1 VRAAFGRR
9 AAADHSVIRLTVGRR
24 RTEVTVTETCPGPTV
39 ALVGVDAGSDEL
51 LVPRLCAGDDRALGI
66 AYDRHADVVF
76 GIARRVTSNDDLARE
91 VTQEVFVH
99 LWRFPDRVD
108 LTRGTLRAYLAVV
121 SHHRAVDAVRSHVR
135 RHRSE
140 TRASAASV
148 CCDDGQESAVVDGF
162 DRTWRRDRVAALL
175 DRLPEEQRAAV
186 TLAFVDGCTSVEVAR
201 RLGIPEGT
209 AKSRIRLALSRLR
222 LLLADESWV
231 VT

>member
-1 VRAAFGRR
+1 M
-9 AAADHSVIRLTVGRR
+9 
-24 RTEVTVTETCPGPTV
+24 TVTETRPGPTV
-39 ALVGVDAGSDEL
+39 AIVRPDAGSDEL

-66 AYDRHADVVF
+66 AYDRHGDVVF
-76 GIARRVTSNDDLARE
+76 GIARRVTASDDLARE

-108 LTRGTLRAYLAVV
+108 LARGTLRSYLAVL
-121 SHHRAVDAVRSHVR
+121 SHHRAVDAVRTHAR
-135 RHRSE
+135 RHRAE
-140 TRASAASV
+140 ARASAEALGCV
-148 CCDDGQESAVVDGF
+148 DGHEGAVVEGF

-175 DRLPEEQRAAV
+175 ARLPEEQRAAV
-186 TLAFVDGCTSVEVAR
+186 TLAFVDGCTYVEVAR

-222 LLLADESWV
+222 VLAADESWV